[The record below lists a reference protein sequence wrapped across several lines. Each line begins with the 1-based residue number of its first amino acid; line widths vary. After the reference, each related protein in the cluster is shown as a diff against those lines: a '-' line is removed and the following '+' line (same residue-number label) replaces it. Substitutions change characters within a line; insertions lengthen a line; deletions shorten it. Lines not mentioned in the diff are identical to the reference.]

1 MRKTSVIK
9 KNKQMKK
16 LTLTFI
22 ILTGIIFSVSAKSW
36 RVNNT
41 SGIDTDFKTLA
52 SAQDSASAGD
62 TLYIEGSATSY
73 GNFSITKKLIIIG
86 PGYFL
91 TENDTTQATKQM
103 AILGQVNIK
112 ADGTVV
118 SGLYTT
124 GYILNQASNVVITRN
139 YVTEVNYG
147 ISLAHDVNN
156 IHGVVV
162 SQNFCVKIS
171 KNKDARDVLIF
182 NNIVTSYIL
191 MGTAS
196 DDFTGVIKN
205 NVVGYYLEAVH
216 AEIKN
221 NIIYN
226 NSNPYNSNYIG
237 YKVLTGSTYQY
248 NLFVGTTVPSGTGN
262 VANVDMSAV
271 FTDFANKNVDNDF
284 TLKEGSPAEGAGE
297 NGTDCGAFGGDQPY
311 VLSGIPGVPHIYD
324 AIIPTSASGDSGLK
338 VYLKIKTNN

>member
-1 MRKTSVIK
+1 MI
-9 KNKQMKK
+9 
-16 LTLTFI
+16 
-22 ILTGIIFSVSAKSW
+22 
-36 RVNNT
+36 
-41 SGIDTDFKTLA
+41 
-52 SAQDSASAGD
+52 
-62 TLYIEGSATSY
+62 
-73 GNFSITKKLIIIG
+73 
-86 PGYFL
+86 
-91 TENDTTQATKQM
+91 
-103 AILGQVNIK
+103 
-112 ADGTVV
+112 
-118 SGLYTT
+118 
-124 GYILNQASNVVITRN
+124 
-139 YVTEVNYG
+139 
-147 ISLAHDVNN
+147 
-156 IHGVVV
+156 
-162 SQNFCVKIS
+162 
-171 KNKDARDVLIF
+171 
-182 NNIVTSYIL
+182 
-191 MGTAS
+191 
-196 DDFTGVIKN
+196 FTGVIKN

-284 TLKEGSPAEGAGE
+284 TLKEGSPAVGVGE

-311 VLSGIPGVPHIYD
+311 VLSGIPGVPHIYE